1 MPSRAYTSF
10 LPYERVS
17 KQLYRCTC
25 QCPLGLIPHFYH
37 MNAYPSNYIV
47 VRVNALSGL
56 YLISTNVYDYIAV
69 THYIEGVNALSGLY
83 LISTKKELDNMSTID
98 ECQCPLG
105 LIPHF
110 YRDNNDEYD
119 PAGPC
124 VNALSGLYLIS
135 TVPLQKPRFYAV
147 SRACFCRYL
156 SEYSDNSRFSCML
169 TFWTYLM
176 RCTYP

>member
-10 LPYERVS
+10 LPVINMINQ
-17 KQLYRCTC
+17 QLLPCVNA
-25 QCPLGLIPHFYH
+25 LSGLYLISTTVQMRDDICYT
-37 MNAYPSNYIV
+37 V
-47 VRVNALSGL
+47 DCVNALSGL

-110 YRDNNDEYD
+110 YGT
-119 PAGPC
+119 P
-124 VNALSGLYLIS
+124 SK
-135 TVPLQKPRFYAV
+135 T
-147 SRACFCRYL
+147 
-156 SEYSDNSRFSCML
+156 
-169 TFWTYLM
+169 
-176 RCTYP
+176 

>member
-10 LPYERVS
+10 LPAAKSVKAS
-17 KQLYRCTC
+17 TPVMC
-25 QCPLGLIPHFYH
+25 QCPLGLIHHFYT
-37 MNAYPSNYIV
+37 NAVVLFVIV
-47 VRVNALSGL
+47 VASVNALSGL
-56 YLISTNVYDYIAV
+56 YIISTAKQ
-69 THYIEGVNALSGLY
+69 IE
-83 LISTKKELDNMSTID
+83 TICLEEV

-105 LIPHF
+105 LIHHF
-110 YRDNNDEYD
+110 YLYRKRLGGNLES
-119 PAGPC
+119 C
-124 VNALSGLYLIS
+124 VNALSGLYIIS

>member
-10 LPYERVS
+10 LQDDGRPMP
-17 KQLYRCTC
+17 KWM
-25 QCPLGLIPHFYH
+25 I
-37 MNAYPSNYIV
+37 
-47 VRVNALSGL
+47 
-56 YLISTNVYDYIAV
+56 
-69 THYIEGVNALSGLY
+69 
-83 LISTKKELDNMSTID
+83 

-110 YRDNNDEYD
+110 YSITPWIIPDVILVSMPSRAYTSFLLTSMRKVKKQSYR
-119 PAGPC
+119 

-147 SRACFCRYL
+147 SRTCFCRYL
-156 SEYSDNSRFSCML
+156 SEYSDNSCFSCML

-176 RCTYP
+176 RCNYPRHWIKYSTNYNRCHPIFSLS

>member
-1 MPSRAYTSF
+1 MLCVNALSGLYLISTKSVPSFRSGTGI
-10 LPYERVS
+10 L
-17 KQLYRCTC
+17 C
-25 QCPLGLIPHFYH
+25 QCPLGLIPHFYPAQVQRHKINH
-37 MNAYPSNYIV
+37 MI
-47 VRVNALSGL
+47 
-56 YLISTNVYDYIAV
+56 
-69 THYIEGVNALSGLY
+69 GVNALSGLY
-83 LISTKKELDNMSTID
+83 LISTKRYSSEVSKAAV
-98 ECQCPLG
+98 
-105 LIPHF
+105 
-110 YRDNNDEYD
+110 
-119 PAGPC
+119 AG

>member
-1 MPSRAYTSF
+1 MPSRAYTSFLLISSTSFLPFHIRVSMPSRAYTSF
-10 LPYERVS
+10 LPETGEDVYDP
-17 KQLYRCTC
+17 LPYMC
-25 QCPLGLIPHFYH
+25 QCPLGLIPHFYYG
-37 MNAYPSNYIV
+37 MGCFEA
-47 VRVNALSGL
+47 
-56 YLISTNVYDYIAV
+56 
-69 THYIEGVNALSGLY
+69 
-83 LISTKKELDNMSTID
+83 TKNLL
-98 ECQCPLG
+98 CQCPLG

-110 YRDNNDEYD
+110 YGAVILRARSGSPE
-119 PAGPC
+119 G

-169 TFWTYLM
+169 TIWTYLM